1 MQFVPEKSEANNL
14 KLFVLGL
21 NIKLTVLF
29 VISSPGL
36 LLGKATVLEFIFS
49 VVEIEKLYVVLG
61 LLSTIVSMLAGLP
74 IP

>member
-1 MQFVPEKSEANNL
+1 M
-14 KLFVLGL
+14 
-21 NIKLTVLF
+21 LF

-61 LLSTIVSMLAGLP
+61 LLSTIVSILAGLP
-74 IP
+74 IPWKLNFFKSKFNAVFVSPEI